1 MRSHC
6 SSKISFSHSQDC
18 YIADQRGSSVMVWK
32 GKQASKEERREALN
46 RAVVS
51 SRNKSPLCSLI
62 IQRYGSLR
70 PGSPSWIVIIY
81 QRHLSYQGFIKAKN
95 YPSSTSVKVMCEGG
109 ESAMFKHL
117 FKSWRDKGQTQ
128 GLGTTYNVG
137 KIGNLYLTC
146 NLFTSESESC
156 KRKWSNTPMTFW
168 H

>member
-1 MRSHC
+1 ML
-6 SSKISFSHSQDC
+6 
-18 YIADQRGSSVMVWK
+18 WK

-46 RAVVS
+46 RALVS
-51 SRNKSPLCSLI
+51 SRNKSPLYSLI
-62 IQRYGSLR
+62 IQCYGSLW
-70 PGSPSWIVIIY
+70 PGSPSWVVIIY
-81 QRHLSYQGFIKAKN
+81 QRHEKDSSHLSYQGYIKAKN
-95 YPSSTSVKVMCEGG
+95 YPSSTSVKVMSEGG

-156 KRKWSNTPMTFW
+156 KRKCSNTPMTFW